1 MRVVFL
7 GPPGAGKG
15 THAKVLA
22 EKFHLAHLAAGDIL
36 RRHIRGETKLGVKA
50 KDIIEKGE
58 LVPDNIVNEMMEEE
72 IWRSRSMYRGFILD
86 GYPRTIKQA
95 EALDKYCKKERLPLN
110 GVINFIATESMIIER
125 LGGRLSCVKCGANY
139 HSKNI
144 PPKKAGICDKCE
156 GELKQ
161 RNDDKPE
168 TIKNRFEI
176 YHKETA
182 PLIDYYKKKGLLH
195 DANADLEMSKLQPE
209 LEATFEKIK
218 APK

>member
-36 RRHIRGETKLGVKA
+36 RRHIRGETKLGIKA
-50 KDIIEKGE
+50 KDVIAKGE
-58 LVPDNIVNEMMEEE
+58 LVSDNIVNEMMEEE

-95 EALDKYCKKERLPLN
+95 EALDKYCKKEKMALH
-110 GVINFIATESMIIER
+110 GVINFTTSEPVIIDR
-125 LGGRLSCVKCGANY
+125 LGGRLSCVQCGGNF
-139 HSKNI
+139 HTRNM
-144 PPKKAGICDKCE
+144 PPKKAGVCDKCG

-161 RNDDKPE
+161 RADDTPE
-168 TIKNRFEI
+168 TIKNRLDI
-176 YHKETA
+176 YYKETS
-182 PLIDYYKKKGLLH
+182 PLIDYYKKKSLIH
-195 DANADLEMSKLQPE
+195 EANSNLDMVQLQPE
-209 LEATFEKIK
+209 LEAIFESLKS
-218 APK
+218 PK